1 MVMMP
6 TSEPPRGDA
15 RRSDA
20 TLADLALWH
29 QRGAIGVLLIATGC
43 LLAAL
48 TSGEVAGAVPLY
60 YVGSLAGVI
69 VLWAVAGRSRS
80 RTTLFVWPLAVL
92 LGMSFASFLAPV
104 AATLC
109 IGSLYI
115 AFLFVGLTQPRGS
128 SLIVLLPAMVTY
140 ALIFDVPLQ
149 QLVVKMAIAA
159 AVWIAVAEIPAWLT
173 ASLREA
179 RTEMERLAATDPLTG
194 LANRRYWDEQLP
206 QLLERNPFSV
216 VLLID
221 LDHFKAFNDT
231 HGHLAGDEMLIA
243 FAQSIRRAMPAGDIA
258 SRWGGEEFALAV
270 RDGVQARIVAD
281 EIRNNVPLGQTCSIG
296 LAEHRP
302 GEPVLELLR
311 RADEALY
318 AAKDGGR
325 DRIVAA

>member
-1 MVMMP
+1 
-6 TSEPPRGDA
+6 
-15 RRSDA
+15 
-20 TLADLALWH
+20 
-29 QRGAIGVLLIATGC
+29 
-43 LLAAL
+43 
-48 TSGEVAGAVPLY
+48 
-60 YVGSLAGVI
+60 
-69 VLWAVAGRSRS
+69 
-80 RTTLFVWPLAVL
+80 
-92 LGMSFASFLAPV
+92 
-104 AATLC
+104 
-109 IGSLYI
+109 
-115 AFLFVGLTQPRGS
+115 
-128 SLIVLLPAMVTY
+128 
-140 ALIFDVPLQ
+140 LIFDVPLQ